1 MDKISQKK
9 LEILLQKLEIFTN
22 PKVEL
27 EQYPTDAYTAANLI
41 YFAGFH
47 NDDIKNKVVI
57 DLGCGTGRLAIGAAL
72 FGAKKVIGVDIDEEA
87 IEIARRNAIKMDL
100 EIEWIVSD
108 IQDLDV
114 KVDTVIMNVPFGVKK
129 KGVDRKFLQK
139 AFEIS
144 THVIYSLHKYTENN
158 RKFLIT
164 FMHNFCKVDKIIEL
178 RMKIPHQ
185 FKFHQKKIHE
195 IKVDL
200 YRLLMINEE

>member
-1 MDKISQKK
+1 MEKLTQKK
-9 LEILLQKLEIFTN
+9 LEILLEKLEIFKN

-41 YFAGFH
+41 YFAGFN
-47 NDDIKNKVVI
+47 NDDIKNHEII

-87 IEIARRNAIKMDL
+87 IEIAKQNSEKMDL
-100 EIEWIVSD
+100 DIEWIVSD
-108 IQDLDV
+108 IEDINL
-114 KVDTVIMNVPFGVKK
+114 KANTVIMNVPFGVKK
-129 KGVDRKFLQK
+129 KGADRKFLQK

-144 THVIYSLHKYTENN
+144 EHVIYSLHKYTDKN

-164 FMHNFCKVDKIIEL
+164 FMDNYCKVDKIIEL

-185 FKFHQKKIHE
+185 FKFHQKKSHE
-195 IKVDL
+195 IEVDL
-200 YRLLMINEE
+200 YRLLMIKD

>member
-1 MDKISQKK
+1 MDKLSQKK
-9 LEILLQKLEIFTN
+9 LEILLQKLDVFEN

-47 NDDIKNKVVI
+47 NDDIRNKDII
-57 DLGCGTGRLAIGAAL
+57 DLGCGTGRLAIGASL
-72 FGAKKVIGVDIDEEA
+72 FGAKKVIGIDIDEEA
-87 IEIARRNAIKMDL
+87 IEIAKKNSDKMELD
-100 EIEWIVSD
+100 IEWIVSD
-108 IQDLDV
+108 IEDIDM

-129 KGVDRKFLQK
+129 KGADRKFLRK

-144 THVIYSLHKYTENN
+144 RHAIYSLHKYTDDN

-164 FMHNFCKVDKIIEL
+164 FMDNFCKVDKIIEL
-178 RMKIPHQ
+178 RMQIPHQ
-185 FKFHQKKIHE
+185 FNFHQKKTHE

-200 YRLLMINEE
+200 YRLLLNEE